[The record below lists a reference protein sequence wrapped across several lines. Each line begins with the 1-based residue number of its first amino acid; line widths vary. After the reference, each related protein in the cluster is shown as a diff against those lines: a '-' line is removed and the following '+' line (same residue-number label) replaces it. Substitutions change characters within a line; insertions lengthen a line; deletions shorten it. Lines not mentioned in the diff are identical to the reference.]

1 MRVEPLPAN
10 AIPSEPH
17 APYVPS
23 TSTRGPTGRARW
35 RRVALGAAALLV
47 GAVVPTPTG
56 RHPEFRWLGPDK
68 LLHLLGHGAF
78 AAATADALG
87 GQSGSPSAGAL
98 AAGLSTGYAVLLGRL
113 QERVPGREPEPA
125 DLAASLVGSVLG
137 VACWRSRLAREG
149 DREGEE

>member
-1 MRVEPLPAN
+1 M
-10 AIPSEPH
+10 
-17 APYVPS
+17 PS
-23 TSTRGPTGRARW
+23 TSTPRPTGRARW

-47 GAVVPTPTG
+47 GSVVPTPTG

-78 AAATADALG
+78 AAATADALAG
-87 GQSGSPSAGAL
+87 RLGSPSAGAL

-113 QERVPGREPEPA
+113 QERIPGREPEPA

-137 VACWRSRLAREG
+137 VACWRSRRA
-149 DREGEE
+149 REGEE